1 MIWCSSAVSRSLG
14 FLAIARRIR
23 STAWDTL
30 PRLCVRRVLWL
41 TEFPLVP
48 SLRST
53 GSAEGRPSLF
63 ARFIAT
69 MDESD
74 CFVPS
79 IMSFGLLLSHAT
91 PGRPPGVK

>member
-1 MIWCSSAVSRSLG
+1 MAR
-14 FLAIARRIR
+14 AIPFARRIR